1 MQHIF
6 SLLLVFCLI
15 NVISTGNNDNRN
27 NLPEIDLSSSS
38 QLVNELTGDY
48 MPDQQVSIE
57 VAQNDS
63 FDTYDGENEISDQ
76 DVSLYDNE
84 AYATS
89 PEYTCPY
96 YNEDEYILDSDL
108 ELTHD
113 IFENNGGYVTDID
126 NLSNSTRT

>member
-1 MQHIF
+1 
-6 SLLLVFCLI
+6 
-15 NVISTGNNDNRN
+15 
-27 NLPEIDLSSSS
+27 
-38 QLVNELTGDY
+38 

-63 FDTYDGENEISDQ
+63 FDTYDGENQILDQ

-84 AYATS
+84 TCATS

-108 ELTHD
+108 ELTYD